1 MTTYAPAPSG
11 RWISATELA
20 HASGLTEDLVRRFM
34 PANTS
39 GPAPLYSEAQ
49 VPLARHIKNLTE
61 LGTPAAAV
69 DTAVRELRDNP
80 AAQEQLNHTA
90 TTVVRTRRNKAVAIA
105 GAAAAATLILGG
117 VVGAVIG
124 TSTSEPASAPVTA
137 APVTVTAAAPTISA
151 TVPTV
156 ADPVCAEWTPMAD
169 MYQKNRAAW
178 VAIDPNIPAEQ
189 WTPAQRATN
198 MDVIPSL
205 HEEAS
210 ELRRLAD
217 KSTNSLL
224 AAMMR
229 TRATYEDLYAGRLPS
244 YTPSDQKLWRAA
256 TDFGNTVDSLCYAL
270 APR

>member
-1 MTTYAPAPSG
+1 MTTYPPAPSG

-20 HASGLTEDLVRRFM
+20 HASGLTEDLVHRFM

-90 TTVVRTRRNKAVAIA
+90 TTVVRTRRNKALAIV
-105 GAAAAATLILGG
+105 GAAAAAALILGG

-124 TSTSEPASAPVTA
+124 SSTSEPASAPVTA

-156 ADPVCAEWTPMAD
+156 ADPVCAEWAPATSNYLAK
-169 MYQKNRAAW
+169 QKGWLNT
-178 VAIDPNIPAEQ
+178 DPNIPADHWSPE
-189 WTPAQRATN
+189 QRAQTTE
-198 MDVIPSL
+198 VIPVLKS
-205 HEEAS
+205 EA
-210 ELRRLAD
+210 EDLNKFAD
-217 KSTNSLL
+217 KATNPVLQSLL
-224 AAMMR
+224 KTQSQYISLFAS
-229 TRATYEDLYAGRLPS
+229 RLPT
-244 YTPSDQKLWRAA
+244 YVPGDDRLWQAA
-256 TDFGNTVDSLCYAL
+256 NDFGNAINSMCYAL

>member
-1 MTTYAPAPSG
+1 MTTYAPAPSD

-20 HASGLTEDLVRRFM
+20 HASGLTEDLVRRFV

-80 AAQEQLNHTA
+80 TAQEQLNHTTA
-90 TTVVRTRRNKAVAIA
+90 TTARTRRNKAAAIA
-105 GAAAAATLILGG
+105 GAAAAAALIIGG

-124 TSTSEPASAPVTA
+124 TSTSKPASAPIAEAPITITA
-137 APVTVTAAAPTISA
+137 PAPALTA

-156 ADPVCAEWTPMAD
+156 ADPICAQWGPMATD
-169 MYQKNRAAW
+169 YANKMASWSRT
-178 VAIDPNIPAEQ
+178 DPNV
-189 WTPAQRATN
+189 RASN
-198 MDVIPSL
+198 WSP
-205 HEEAS
+205 EERALQLS
-210 ELRRLAD
+210 IVPVLKSDAAD
-217 KSTNSLL
+217 MNSL
-224 AAMMR
+224 AAK
-229 TRATYEDLYAGRLPS
+229 TDNPALKYLLQQQAVYEKLYAERLPN
-244 YTPSDQKLWRAA
+244 YEPADDELWQAA
-256 TDFGNTVDSLCYAL
+256 RSFSSSVRGLCMAL

>member
-90 TTVVRTRRNKAVAIA
+90 TTVVRTRRNKALTIA
-105 GAAAAATLILGG
+105 GAAAAAALILGG

-124 TSTSEPASAPVTA
+124 SNTSEPASAPVTA

-151 TVPTV
+151 TVPSV
-156 ADPVCAEWTPMAD
+156 ADPVCAEWAPIADAYAAKQVPWTKTDPTVPASNWSPEERALQLSMVPVLKSQAAD
-169 MYQKNRAAW
+169 MK
-178 VAIDPNIPAEQ
+178 E
-189 WTPAQRATN
+189 
-198 MDVIPSL
+198 
-205 HEEAS
+205 
-210 ELRRLAD
+210 
-217 KSTNSLL
+217 L
-224 AAMMR
+224 AAK
-229 TRATYEDLYAGRLPS
+229 TDNSALKYLLQQQAAYELLYAERLPN
-244 YTPSDQKLWRAA
+244 YVPADDPLWLAA
-256 TDFGNTVDSLCYAL
+256 VNFSSSVKSLCKAL